1 MKSMGLS
8 QQRDSMADLR
18 ERLTRSEMLLRAVPD
33 LICVMTP
40 EGVYLDVYAPDPSM
54 LFAPREQLIGKAVRD
69 ALPLEAAALIERC
82 LRTAATTG
90 ERQRIEYALPLGE
103 KTLSFEAEVVPDAP
117 GRLLAFIRDVS
128 DRKRALARE
137 RELEA
142 QLQQSQKMETV
153 GRLAGG
159 VAHDF
164 NNLLTVILGEV
175 QLVRDALPRSSQLRE
190 ELANV
195 TSAGERA
202 AELISQLLAFA
213 RKQMFQL
220 QVIAPETLLREL
232 EQLLRRLVGEDIE
245 LRTRFQSGLWP
256 LQVDA
261 HQIVQVILN
270 LAVNAREAMP
280 SGGVLTL
287 EAQNVT
293 IDAESSRGRPEVSAG
308 DYVVIAVSDTGV
320 GMGPE
325 VRAHIFEPFFTTKS
339 KGTGL
344 GLATSYGIV
353 KQHGG
358 HVWVDSAPGKGSSFK
373 VYLPRATAT
382 AAPRQSAPRARPV
395 IGTETVLVV
404 EDDRQVRSLAV
415 RGLSS
420 FGFHVLTA
428 ASGEEALALA
438 AAHQGPIHAVVTD
451 VVMPNMSGPTLAE
464 QLAKVR
470 PEARVLFVS
479 GYTETVANQRGGLGE
494 GVAFLQKPFTPSTL
508 AQRLRELLDAQ

>member
-1 MKSMGLS
+1 MTSMGS
-8 QQRDSMADLR
+8 SNQRHDAAELQ
-18 ERLTRSEMLLRAVPD
+18 ERLARSEMLLRAVPD
-33 LICVMTP
+33 LIFVMSP
-40 EGVYLDVYAPDPSM
+40 EGVYLDVYAPVPSM
-54 LFAPREQLIGKAVRD
+54 LFVPPEQLLGKRVRD
-69 ALPLEAAALIERC
+69 VLPPDVAALVESA
-82 LRTAATTG
+82 LRAALETG
-90 ERQRIEYALPLGE
+90 ERQRIEYALPVPEG
-103 KTLSFEAEVVPDAP
+103 TLSFEAEVIADAP
-117 GRLLAFIRDVS
+117 DRLLAFIRDVS
-128 DRKRALARE
+128 ERKRALARE
-137 RELEA
+137 RALEA

-164 NNLLTVILGEV
+164 NNLLTIILGEV
-175 QLVRDALPRSSQLRE
+175 QLVRETLPETSQLRE

-220 QVIAPETLLREL
+220 QVVAPETLLRDL

-245 LRTRFQSGLWP
+245 LRTRIQPDLWP
-256 LQVDA
+256 LQVDS
-261 HQIVQVILN
+261 HQIGQVLLN
-270 LAVNAREAMP
+270 LAVNARDAMP
-280 SGGVLTL
+280 SGGVLTI
-287 EAQNVT
+287 EAENVT
-293 IDAESSRGRPEVSAG
+293 IDADDCRSRPEVVPG
-308 DYVVIAVSDTGV
+308 DYVLLAVSDTGV
-320 GMGPE
+320 GMEPSVQE
-325 VRAHIFEPFFTTKS
+325 HVFEPFFTTKP

-358 HVWVDSAPGKGSSFK
+358 QVWVYSEPGKGSTFK
-373 VYLPRATAT
+373 VYLPRAAGTV
-382 AAPRQSAPRARPV
+382 APRQSAPRVKPV

-404 EDDRQVRSLAV
+404 EDEKQVRSLTV

-420 FGFHVLTA
+420 YGFNVLTA
-428 ASGEEALALA
+428 ANGEEALAIA
-438 AAHQGPIHAVVTD
+438 AAHSGPIHAVVTD

-464 QLAKVR
+464 LLAKQR

-479 GYTETVANQRGGLGE
+479 GYTETVANQRGLGG
-494 GVAFLQKPFTPSTL
+494 GVAFLQKPFTPSSL